1 MVSINEWKLRQKIT
15 ILQKKIYNLKD
26 ELHEE
31 KKKKSCF
38 LWFKNLIF

>member
-1 MVSINEWKLRQKIT
+1 MEIKAKNNNIT
-15 ILQKKIYNLKD
+15 KKIYNLKD